1 MHELGLLREIVKTV
15 EQAAVRNGIDRIR
28 YITLEI
34 GRDSG
39 VVPLYMKK
47 LFPVA
52 ADALSL
58 LRSTELR
65 ITMIRGSRLVIKEI
79 GY

>member
-1 MHELGLLREIVKTV
+1 
-15 EQAAVRNGIDRIR
+15 
-28 YITLEI
+28 
-34 GRDSG
+34 
-39 VVPLYMKK
+39 MKK

-65 ITMIRGSRLVIKEI
+65 ITMIRASRLVIKEI